1 MSCLVTVMEDAQT
14 AQVTACM
21 LKSKPGHSTVAGR
34 SPDTDVEANK
44 TTLKNMDGTYL
55 KMLQ

>member
-1 MSCLVTVMEDAQT
+1 MSCLVIVMGNAQT

-34 SPDTDVEANK
+34 SPDMDVEANK
-44 TTLKNMDGTYL
+44 TTRAYRWD
-55 KMLQ
+55 